1 MLTIMLSSK
10 ALWVI
15 TSSNKDSTRRNIM
28 NHLPNPF
35 PANVRATVS
44 ISTTT
49 TPSKSYKFKR
59 AGTNGNL
66 ISIVLDESGSM
77 TSCWNDTIIGFNE
90 YVNGQRAADAGACW
104 LTLNK
109 FEGGRINTVFAN
121 SDVKTAP
128 ELSKK
133 NYSPAG
139 GTNLLDAIGYTI
151 EQVNAVLASKKKK
164 DRPGVIIVIMTDG
177 EENLSTKYNNE
188 MIKNMVA
195 AAEYAD
201 WSFVFLGA
209 NIDSFSVGSTF
220 GMNAAN
226 SVNYATANMTDTM
239 VTLSATTTRMRSAK
253 MAGMDTQTVYATS
266 MFTDEEKSTMM
277 KGK

>member
-1 MLTIMLSSK
+1 M
-10 ALWVI
+10 
-15 TSSNKDSTRRNIM
+15 
-28 NHLPNPF
+28 HLPNPF
-35 PANVRATVS
+35 PASVRTTVS

-195 AAEYAD
+195 AAEHAD

-209 NIDSFSVGSTF
+209 NIDSFSVGNTF

-226 SVNYATANMTDTM
+226 SVNYATANITDTM